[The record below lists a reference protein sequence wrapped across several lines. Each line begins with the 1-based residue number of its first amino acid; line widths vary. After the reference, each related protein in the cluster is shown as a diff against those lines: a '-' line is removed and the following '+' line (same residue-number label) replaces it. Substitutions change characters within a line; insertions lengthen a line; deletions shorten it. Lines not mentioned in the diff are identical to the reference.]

1 MNLTRLAPFTL
12 AGLLLAGCGSTP
24 ENEPLPMPETS
35 APAPIDESVSTAD
48 LVDQNVRTA
57 DVNVGRSKDPAKTVG
72 FREGSTAVHEKQMD
86 GALSVES
93 VTRQDADNHFVAT
106 VNLLNCRDDG
116 AAVFQWRIA
125 FFDKNGTEVMSL
137 YPEWKS
143 KALGP
148 KQFGAVSNAAAV
160 RGAVTF
166 KLMTRTP
173 VAPPA
178 EAPAEKPKA
187 E

>member
-1 MNLTRLAPFTL
+1 
-12 AGLLLAGCGSTP
+12 
-24 ENEPLPMPETS
+24 
-35 APAPIDESVSTAD
+35 
-48 LVDQNVRTA
+48 
-57 DVNVGRSKDPAKTVG
+57 
-72 FREGSTAVHEKQMD
+72 MD

-106 VNLLNCRDDG
+106 VNLLNTRDV
-116 AAVFQWRIA
+116 AATVFQWRIV
-125 FFDKNGTEVMSL
+125 FYDKNGTEVMSL

-148 KQFGAVSNAAAV
+148 KQFGAVSNSAAV

-166 KLMTRTP
+166 RLQTRTP
-173 VAPPA
+173 VAAPA
-178 EAPAEKPKA
+178 EAPAKDPAKA